1 MLSAHPYICSANMN
15 YLLHI
20 DTSGD
25 VSHIAIGG
33 DGSLLALKEG
43 AESRNHA
50 SSINLMIKDV
60 LNTAGITMQ
69 QLSGVAVCA
78 GPGSYTGLRIG
89 VATAKGICYS
99 LNLPLI
105 MDNKLTLLANQ
116 AVKKQGKSYDKYCV
130 AIQAREQEYFITV
143 FDNNFT
149 NIVPAKHITATELKD
164 YLQSESRT
172 YIITDCLSAAD
183 IENYVHSFVIDTEV
197 SININD
203 WLSLSSDEYKCN
215 NIVNLSTAE
224 PFYLK
229 QVYTHK

>member
-1 MLSAHPYICSANMN
+1 MN

-25 VSHIAIGG
+25 VSHIVVGG
-33 DGSLLALKEG
+33 DGKLLAAKES

-50 SSINLMIKDV
+50 SSINLMIEDV
-60 LNTAGITMQ
+60 LNVAGITMK
-69 QLSGVAVCA
+69 QLSGVVVCA

-89 VATAKGICYS
+89 VATAKGICYA

-105 MDNKLTLLANQ
+105 MDNKLALLANQ
-116 AVKKQGKSYDKYCV
+116 AIKKHGGSYSRYVV
-130 AIQAREQEYFITV
+130 AIRAREQEYFISI
-143 FDNNFT
+143 FDNALT

-164 YLQSESRT
+164 YLQSESPA
-172 YIITDCLSAAD
+172 YIITDCLSEDD
-183 IENYVHSFVIDTEV
+183 IKNYVHSFVVDTEV
-197 SININD
+197 TININD

>member
-1 MLSAHPYICSANMN
+1 MN

-25 VSHIAIGG
+25 VSNIAVGG
-33 DGSLLALKEG
+33 DGQLLAAKQSS
-43 AESRNHA
+43 ESRNHA
-50 SSINLMIKDV
+50 SSVNVMIGEV
-60 LNTAGITMQ
+60 LSAANITMQ
-69 QLSGVAVCA
+69 QLSGVVVCA

-89 VATAKGICYS
+89 LSTAKGICYA

-116 AVKKQGKSYDKYCV
+116 AFKKHGPTYEKYFV
-130 AIQAREQEYFITV
+130 AIQAREQEYFISV

-164 YLQSESRT
+164 YLQSESHT
-172 YIITDCLSAAD
+172 YIITDCLSAD
-183 IENYVHSFVIDTEV
+183 EIQNYVHSFVVDTEV

-203 WLSLSSDEYKCN
+203 WLFLSSDEYKCN